1 MSGELY
7 WFQSNKGVLTI
18 GPDAEAPWHWE
29 LRLDGRVLGAR
40 CPDPFQAAQLAY
52 SRELGDDE
60 LNSLLDGAHVPG
72 DLAHW
77 FYGDPPDVPIP
88 VAVERLAQ

>member
-29 LRLDGRVLGAR
+29 LRLDGRVLGVR
-40 CPDPFQAAQLAY
+40 CPDPCRAAQLAH
-52 SRELGDDE
+52 SRDFGDDE
-60 LNSLLDGAHVPG
+60 LSNLLAGAQVP
-72 DLAHW
+72 DNLAHW
-77 FYGDPPDVPIP
+77 YYGDPPDIT
-88 VAVERLAQ
+88 VAARRLAQ